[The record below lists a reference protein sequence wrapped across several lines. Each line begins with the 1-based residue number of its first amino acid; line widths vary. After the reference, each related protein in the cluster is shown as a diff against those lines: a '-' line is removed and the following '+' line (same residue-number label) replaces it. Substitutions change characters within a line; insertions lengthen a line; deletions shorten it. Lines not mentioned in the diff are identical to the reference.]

1 MELLTPG
8 LGLLVWT
15 LLAFLI
21 VFYILKKF
29 AWTPILA
36 TLKERETS
44 ITDAIATAEKI
55 KVEMANLK
63 NENEAIL
70 FKAREERAVVLK
82 EAKDQ
87 SDKMIAEAKDKAKSE
102 YDKILAD
109 AQLAIEHQKNA
120 ALIEVKNQ
128 VGTLVIEVAQ
138 QVLRREL
145 SNKTEQES
153 FITQM
158 VKDAKLN

>member
-1 MELLTPG
+1 MELLQPG

-29 AWTPILA
+29 AWKPILQ
-36 TLKERETS
+36 TLNERETG
-44 ITDAIATAEKI
+44 IADAIASAEKI
-55 KVEMANLK
+55 KIEMAQLK
-63 NENEAIL
+63 NENEAL
-70 FKAREERAVVLK
+70 LQKAREERATLLK
-82 EAKDQ
+82 EAKEQ
-87 SDKMIAEAKDKAKSE
+87 SDKMIGEAKDKAKSE

-109 AQLAIEHQKNA
+109 AQLAIQQQKNA
-120 ALIEVKNQ
+120 AITEVKNS
-128 VGTLVIEVAQ
+128 VGSLVVEVAT

-145 SNKTEQES
+145 SNKAEQES
-153 FITQM
+153 FITSI